1 MIRKSSGWLKQY
13 RGQTK
18 GVLWGGALA
27 LLLLASLLRL
37 NAPAAWAQEGE
48 PRAGQQVQV
57 SDYLQ
62 NQLRTSGGPV
72 SLLIILQDQVDPAT
86 VLARTNLRNA
96 NHQARA
102 AFLYRELT
110 ATAQR
115 TQASL
120 RAWL

>member
-13 RGQTK
+13 QGQTK
-18 GVLWGGALA
+18 GALWGGVLA
-27 LLLLASLLRL
+27 LLLLASLLWF

-72 SLLIILQDQVDPAT
+72 SLLIIL
-86 VLARTNLRNA
+86 
-96 NHQARA
+96 
-102 AFLYRELT
+102 
-110 ATAQR
+110 
-115 TQASL
+115 
-120 RAWL
+120 